1 MLKEKKEKDKSSII
15 FYECKKP
22 GHLKFECPK
31 LENSQDKKKHY
42 KTKEKKSFMSTWENL
57 DDISFDEDEEANLC
71 RMTDSTFEE
80 SE

>member
-1 MLKEKKEKDKSSII
+1 MEELLKKNAQGKER
-15 FYECKKP
+15 ERQ
-22 GHLKFECPK
+22 K